1 MYFVRYFGVML
12 ALAIGF
18 VVATSFLVVNLGL
31 PTLGLAADR
40 VTVTYKVTATVRVN
54 GELRSGSSLQ
64 QGIISRNWLP
74 TDQRL
79 ATTTRI
85 LGEAVAVP
93 ITGQKYLL
101 ITLQAARG
109 NRSYEEVITS
119 PCSNIFAYSGSERP
133 TADVILANAANFT
146 GPCDLSPDRM
156 PRMLAV
162 TRSVEPVDFELATA
176 TNMADVF
183 GMPVEFVSLS
193 FSRTDEPLRLY
204 LAETF
209 PWLKA
214 ALARKVNMPVSLKI
228 NSQLSSFYISQISTG
243 SGE

>member
-1 MYFVRYFGVML
+1 MYFIRYFGVIL

-18 VVATSFLVVNLGL
+18 VVATGFLVVNLGL
-31 PTLGLAADR
+31 PTLRLAADR
-40 VTVTYKVTATVRVN
+40 VTVTYEVTATVLVN

-64 QGIISRNWLP
+64 QGIISRNWLA

-79 ATTTRI
+79 ATATRI

-93 ITGQKYLL
+93 ITDHNYLL
-101 ITLQAARG
+101 FTLQAAPG

-133 TADVILANAANFT
+133 TADAILANAANFT

-162 TRSVEPVDFELATA
+162 TRSLEPVDFELATA
-176 TNMADVF
+176 TTLADVF

-193 FSRTDEPLRLY
+193 FSRTDETLRFY

-214 ALARKVNMPVSLKI
+214 VQAQKVNMPVPFKI
-228 NSQLSSFYISQISTG
+228 NSQPASFYISHISTG